1 MSTQV
6 FHLNVNKVVKETA
19 DAISIHFNTP
29 QPVAYKPGQF
39 LTIIL
44 NINGKQ
50 VRRAYSLFT
59 SPFEDDHLAV
69 TVKRVDGGLV
79 SNHLNDTL
87 KAGDTLEVLA
97 PVGNF
102 TAELDAAQQR
112 HLVLFGGGSGITPL
126 MSIARA
132 ALYKE
137 TGTQVSLVYANRDVN
152 SIIFRQHLEALTR
165 QYGDRFRVVHVLEQS
180 ADGFL
185 CRPGRVCYDMIEDI
199 LREFPVLSPD
209 RTEYFICGPDGMMQ
223 QVIATLDRL
232 GVSKERIHKES
243 FVSLVDEAARQ
254 EAVEEEGVR
263 TQSVKIINDGN
274 EYTFVVEPYQTIL
287 EAALD
292 QDIDLPYSC
301 QSGMCTAC
309 RGKALSGKVY
319 LDENDGLSE
328 KELELGYVLT
338 CVGHPLT
345 SDVVIEIG

>member
-6 FHLNVNKVVKETA
+6 LQLKVSKVVKETP
-19 DAISIHFNTP
+19 DAISIHFDTP
-29 QPVAYKPGQF
+29 QPVSYQPGQF
-39 LTIIL
+39 LTIIV

-59 SPFEDDHLAV
+59 SPFEDASLAV
-69 TVKRVDGGLV
+69 TVKRVDQGLV
-79 SNHLNDTL
+79 SNYLNEHV
-87 KAGDTLEVLA
+87 KAGDTLEVLS

-102 TAELDAAQQR
+102 TTTFEPSRQR

-137 TGTQVSLVYANRDVN
+137 PRAQVSLVYANRDVD
-152 SIIFRQHLEALTR
+152 SIIFRAHLEALQQ
-165 QYGDRFRVVHVLEQS
+165 QYPSRFKVVHVLEQS

-185 CRPGRVCYDMIEDI
+185 CRPGRVCFEMIEDI
-199 LREFPVLSPD
+199 LKEFPQLPGEQ
-209 RTEYFICGPDGMMQ
+209 TEYFICGPDGMMQ

-232 GVSKERIHKES
+232 GVARERVHKES

-254 EAVEEEGVR
+254 EAVEEEGIR

-274 EYTFVVEPYQTIL
+274 EYTIVVEPYQTIL

-292 QDIDLPYSC
+292 QDIDMPYSC

-319 LDENDGLSE
+319 LDDNDGLSE